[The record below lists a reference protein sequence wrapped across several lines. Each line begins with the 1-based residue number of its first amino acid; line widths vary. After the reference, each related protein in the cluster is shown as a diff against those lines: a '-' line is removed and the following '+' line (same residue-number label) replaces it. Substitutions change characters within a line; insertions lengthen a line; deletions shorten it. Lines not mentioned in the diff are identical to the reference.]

1 MVVRMAKRGGGESL
15 AVIVYEQLRTGIL
28 NSGQYRPGE
37 RLKPAD
43 LCLQYNVSV
52 SVVREA
58 LGLLAAKGLV
68 KIDRNRG
75 FHVTPLSLEALRH
88 VTEARL
94 VTEGGALRLSV
105 QRGDVAW
112 ESMVL
117 AAHHRLSSEPIF
129 HAGERPV
136 RNEGWARAHLAFH
149 RALIAGCGNPVL
161 LDAALQLSDT
171 AELYRAWAAPAGR
184 ETNRDVEGE
193 HRALLDAALA
203 HDAGRAVEV
212 FEEHITR
219 TCRILADSTLVA
231 DSAPGLADTG
241 T

>member
-1 MVVRMAKRGGGESL
+1 MAKRAGGESL
-15 AVIVYEQLRTGIL
+15 AVIVYEQLRAEIL
-28 NSGQYRPGE
+28 NIGTFRPGE

-43 LCLQYNVSV
+43 LCQRYDVSV

-75 FHVTPLSLEALRH
+75 FHVTPLSLDALRH
-88 VTEARL
+88 VTEARV

-112 ESMVL
+112 ESTVL
-117 AAHHRLSSEPIF
+117 AAHHQLISQPIF
-129 HAGERPV
+129 RDGDPPI
-136 RNEGWARAHLAFH
+136 RNEEWARAHLAFH
-149 RALIAGCGNPVL
+149 HALIEACGNPVL
-161 LDAALQLSDT
+161 LDAAVRLSDT
-171 AELYRAWAAPAGR
+171 AELYRAWAAPGGR
-184 ETNRDVEGE
+184 ETNRDVVGE

-203 HDAGRAVEV
+203 HDADEAVEV
-212 FEEHITR
+212 FEAHITR
-219 TCRILADSTLVA
+219 TCQILS
-231 DSAPGLADTG
+231 DSALAAEIAEGATA